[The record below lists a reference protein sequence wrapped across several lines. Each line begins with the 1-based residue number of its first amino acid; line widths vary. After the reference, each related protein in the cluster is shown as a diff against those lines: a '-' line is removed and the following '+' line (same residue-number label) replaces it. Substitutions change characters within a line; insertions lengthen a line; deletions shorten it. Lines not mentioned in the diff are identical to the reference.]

1 MSAAPALLKNVAT
14 GRVFVWT
21 AELAERPNMRVMDDK
36 EAAEHLASVKRAA
49 AAREAAEP
57 KEPTREDLIRQLVAL
72 TGGLTPEAAALTVA
86 EVAVKAA
93 ETPKRTK
100 KKAEVPAPP
109 SQDGGDQTAGGE
121 QGTDETGQPSD
132 GQPSD
137 NPPP

>member
-1 MSAAPALLKNVAT
+1 
-14 GRVFVWT
+14 
-21 AELAERPNMRVMDDK
+21 
-36 EAAEHLASVKRAA
+36 
-49 AAREAAEP
+49 
-57 KEPTREDLIRQLVAL
+57 LVAL